1 MQYMDKPIKNVSQN
15 NKKTNEMF
23 DEQLTMFIG
32 GCGANIYSKYNGN
45 LKSVCISNYK
55 INKGNSTKNSII
67 LNLNAIYLTGSEID
81 YKTLINYYRNKENEI
96 INYLNNIKEVLIV
109 CGLGGLYG
117 TSGMIYLSDLCKK
130 LNIKC
135 SAIVSLPFKF
145 EGKARIITSQ
155 EALKNCKCDEIVK
168 IDMEK
173 YRKII
178 FYKNVGIG
186 TVCDYFN
193 DIDKLFLEYIELY
206 EYFYI
211 MGDMSVKK

>member
-1 MQYMDKPIKNVSQN
+1 
-15 NKKTNEMF
+15 
-23 DEQLTMFIG
+23 
-32 GCGANIYSKYNGN
+32 
-45 LKSVCISNYK
+45 
-55 INKGNSTKNSII
+55 
-67 LNLNAIYLTGSEID
+67 
-81 YKTLINYYRNKENEI
+81 
-96 INYLNNIKEVLIV
+96 
-109 CGLGGLYG
+109 
-117 TSGMIYLSDLCKK
+117 MIYLSDLCKK

-155 EALKNCKCDEIVK
+155 EALKNCKCDEIFK

-193 DIDKLFLEYIELY
+193 DIDKLFLEYIVLICIL
-206 EYFYI
+206 F
-211 MGDMSVKK
+211 